1 MVKLILDFSKVK
13 YFSDIHKI
21 IKDTFKFPD
30 YYGENLDALWD
41 CLDYY
46 TDEELII
53 KISGF
58 AIIESRFGDYTSK
71 IKEVFKRASS
81 NFPNIKFE
89 YLS

>member
-1 MVKLILDFSKVK
+1 MNTIKLDFSKCK
-13 YFSDIHKI
+13 YIGDVHYE
-21 IKDTFKFPD
+21 IKNKFGFPD

-58 AIIESRFGDYTSK
+58 AIIESQFGDYTSK
-71 IKEVFKRASS
+71 IKEVFKRVSS
-81 NFPNIKFE
+81 NCPNIKFE